1 MFDWSYVK
9 SDRYLIPKGA
19 ITMGKQF
26 DGRVALVTGGA
37 SGIGRT
43 TAQAFAREGARVLVS
58 TDSNLKGG
66 QETVEIIKAAGGE
79 AFFKQCDISRS
90 ADVEAMVKAA
100 VDNYGRLDFAFNNA
114 GVGPDGVRM
123 LQTDIIDLP
132 EEDWDRTVDINL
144 KGTYLCLKYE
154 MRQMLKQKYGVIV
167 NVSSAGAVK
176 PQARMGAYVASKT
189 GIFGLSKTAALE
201 CAASGVRVNVVCP
214 GPTGRTRLM
223 ENLTRSDPSK
233 KEMMLDIV
241 AMRRLGQP
249 EDVAEAV
256 IWLCSDAAS
265 FVTGLVM
272 PVDGGMTLL

>member
-1 MFDWSYVK
+1 
-9 SDRYLIPKGA
+9 
-19 ITMGKQF
+19 MGKQF

-100 VDNYGRLDFAFNNA
+100 LDNYGRLDFAFNNA

-189 GIFGLSKTAALE
+189 GILGLSKTAALE